1 MLRARFKLGLAFTVG
16 RSDQSSHPVVC
27 VLKGQR
33 SCFTLITVYFFDEV
47 VMSSPVPYK
56 QASGS
61 HLHSQRGQ
69 GMTEYLII
77 VALVAVAAIAVYQYF
92 GQVLRAQTAAIA
104 KELAGE
110 DGSQETRTARAA
122 AQGAKAEA
130 KRKSL
135 NDFTG
140 NADKSS
146 R

>member
-1 MLRARFKLGLAFTVG
+1 MISTELNK
-16 RSDQSSHPVVC
+16 Q
-27 VLKGQR
+27 VLKVRLRG
-33 SCFTLITVYFFDEV
+33 
-47 VMSSPVPYK
+47 
-56 QASGS
+56 
-61 HLHSQRGQ
+61 QRGQ
-69 GMTEYLII
+69 GMTEYIII
-77 VALVAVAAIAVYQYF
+77 VALVAVAAITVYQYL

-110 DGSQETRTARAA
+110 DGTQETRAARSA
-122 AQGAKAEA
+122 AQAAKAEA

>member
-1 MLRARFKLGLAFTVG
+1 
-16 RSDQSSHPVVC
+16 
-27 VLKGQR
+27 
-33 SCFTLITVYFFDEV
+33 
-47 VMSSPVPYK
+47 MSSPAPYK
-56 QASGS
+56 QALGS
-61 HLHSQRGQ
+61 RLRSQRGQ
-69 GMTEYLII
+69 GMSEYLII

-110 DGSQETRTARAA
+110 DGSQETRTARSA

>member
-1 MLRARFKLGLAFTVG
+1 M
-16 RSDQSSHPVVC
+16 
-27 VLKGQR
+27 
-33 SCFTLITVYFFDEV
+33 I
-47 VMSSPVPYK
+47 SPAPCK
-56 QASGS
+56 QAVGS
-61 HLHSQRGQ
+61 RLHSQRGQ
-69 GMTEYLII
+69 GMTEYIII
-77 VALVAVAAIAVYQYF
+77 VALVAVAAIAVYQFF

-110 DGSQETRTARAA
+110 DGSQENRTARSA
-122 AQGAKAEA
+122 AQAAKAEA

>member
-1 MLRARFKLGLAFTVG
+1 M
-16 RSDQSSHPVVC
+16 
-27 VLKGQR
+27 
-33 SCFTLITVYFFDEV
+33 I
-47 VMSSPVPYK
+47 SPAPYK
-56 QASGS
+56 QAVGS
-61 HLHSQRGQ
+61 RLHSQRGQ
-69 GMTEYLII
+69 GMTEYIII
-77 VALVAVAAIAVYQYF
+77 VAPVAVAAIAVYQFF

-110 DGSQETRTARAA
+110 DGTQETRTARSA
-122 AQGAKAEA
+122 AQAAKAEA

>member
-1 MLRARFKLGLAFTVG
+1 MI
-16 RSDQSSHPVVC
+16 SSA
-27 VLKGQR
+27 
-33 SCFTLITVYFFDEV
+33 
-47 VMSSPVPYK
+47 PYK
-56 QASGS
+56 QAVGS
-61 HLHSQRGQ
+61 RLHSQRGQ
-69 GMTEYLII
+69 GMTEYIII
-77 VALVAVAAIAVYQYF
+77 VALVAVAAIAVYQFF

-110 DGSQETRTARAA
+110 DGTQETRIARSA
-122 AQGAKAEA
+122 AQAAKAEA